1 MSRSAERCVQEVRKR
16 RRDEL
21 TTQKTRADQQAKAA
35 SVNPRAL
42 ISATVASI
50 SVN

>member
-1 MSRSAERCVQEVRKR
+1 MLSLSKHE
-16 RRDEL
+16 
-21 TTQKTRADQQAKAA
+21 DQQAKAA
-35 SVNPRAL
+35 SVMPRAL